1 MEGDDDAADGDV
13 VVGRAMT
20 WVRSCLRRVQVGV
33 CIDWGARGKELSDKD
48 GVARVFMRQSGG
60 LGNYSLACHLTC
72 GSPGVNSH
80 CTGRNIISV
89 IVAHSQHSPYTLR
102 LSTLGTHYPTIPLS
116 PPGAETEP
124 VTPWSPKEPDRRR
137 WGTWKLAGMH
147 DM

>member
-80 CTGRNIISV
+80 RTGRNIISV
-89 IVAHSQHSPYTLR
+89 IVAHSHS
-102 LSTLGTHYPTIPLS
+102 
-116 PPGAETEP
+116 
-124 VTPWSPKEPDRRR
+124 DRRR
-137 WGTWKLAGMH
+137 WGTWKLAGSGQRAAGSLQRMH